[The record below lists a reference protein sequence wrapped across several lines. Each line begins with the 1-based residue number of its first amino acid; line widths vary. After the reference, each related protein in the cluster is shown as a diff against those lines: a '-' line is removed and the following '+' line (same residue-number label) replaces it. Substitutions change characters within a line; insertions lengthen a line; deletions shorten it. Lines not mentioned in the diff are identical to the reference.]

1 LAILYDTSLTLV
13 YFASDLLLKYWFC
26 CNLVRIVVK
35 GYVIKMAEN
44 LLKDPQIKFFSDSL
58 DYGI

>member
-1 LAILYDTSLTLV
+1 
-13 YFASDLLLKYWFC
+13 
-26 CNLVRIVVK
+26 VRIVVK

-44 LLKDPQIKFFSDSL
+44 LLKDPQIKFFYDSL